1 MDECFAGFCDFLKHL
16 LKKLRI
22 IPEATN
28 ESAGLIQRDGA
39 DVRYGGVDV
48 VRRAGDADEY
58 DDLQAADSEQIEQFR
73 EIIDRTSRR
82 LVDVVPV
89 GQAYDQKDIGN
100 RPELYRNAL
109 KDSATSR
116 DGISGSKSTPR
127 LEPLKSPSLDTAIY
141 VPCVEIPQEEIE
153 LIKGATMRLA
163 ETIEQIKVSYKHD
176 LVTSLPSS

>member
-1 MDECFAGFCDFLKHL
+1 MICLFFFFVIA
-16 LKKLRI
+16 
-22 IPEATN
+22 PATN
-28 ESAGLIQRDGA
+28 ETAGLIQRDGA

-48 VRRAGDADEY
+48 VRRTGDVDEY
-58 DDLQAADSEQIEQFR
+58 DHLQPADSEQIEQFR

-127 LEPLKSPSLDTAIY
+127 LEPLKSPILDTAIS
-141 VPCVEIPQEEIE
+141 VPSVEIPREEIE
-153 LIKGATMRLA
+153 LIKAATMRLA
-163 ETIEQIKVSYKHD
+163 ETIEQIKVPCKYD